1 MSELYDRIAGLF
13 ALCGVGAP
21 VGEIEPVSGGL
32 MHKMY
37 KVRTCTGVYA
47 VKCLNPGIMKRP
59 GVLENYARAEKLES
73 LLEES
78 GVPIVPAL
86 MFGTGKMIKQGGFCY
101 YIFPWQEG
109 SITDPNNITEK
120 QCFQAGEILGQ
131 MHRIDPSNV
140 ATEDPELSAID
151 FRAYVQKAEAE
162 NSGIADLL
170 RDSLDLLADAQEKLN
185 AARSSLPPM
194 LAIDDPDMD
203 PKNIMWHEGQAH
215 VIDLECLEW
224 GNPIATCLD
233 LALQWAGTVNG
244 KYDRAN
250 LKAFFYGYLGAYD
263 NGFRSY
269 DELFGIAY
277 TWVEWLEYNIRR
289 ALGME
294 AEDADEKRLGEA
306 EVKSTIG
313 RISYLKSIEGDVRE
327 VLNSLPRLNSE
338 NYKTHDD
345 LLCYIDLVFE
355 GKLTD
360 LPEVALPEGYRLVTF
375 EPGDRDAWIDIERS
389 AQEVLSR
396 EHGEACW
403 ERYYGSREQE
413 LPGRMWFVE
422 NAAGEKVATA
432 TALYDI
438 HGAARPGEGQL
449 HWVAVKKEYQGRGLS
464 KPLITYVLQ
473 VMKRLGYD
481 SVKIHTQ
488 TNTWLACGIYYD
500 LGFRPSP
507 DSRVQNRFGWKM
519 VEQLTGKEIRGGCPN
534 SQMNTI
540 EIGG

>member
-1 MSELYDRIAGLF
+1 
-13 ALCGVGAP
+13 
-21 VGEIEPVSGGL
+21 
-32 MHKMY
+32 
-37 KVRTCTGVYA
+37 
-47 VKCLNPGIMKRP
+47 
-59 GVLENYARAEKLES
+59 
-73 LLEES
+73 
-78 GVPIVPAL
+78 
-86 MFGTGKMIKQGGFCY
+86 
-101 YIFPWQEG
+101 
-109 SITDPNNITEK
+109 
-120 QCFQAGEILGQ
+120 

-170 RDSLDLLADAQEKLN
+170 RDSLDLLEDAQEKLN

-313 RISYLKSIEGDVRE
+313 RISYLNSIEGDVRE

-403 ERYYGSREQE
+403 ERYYGAREQE

-422 NAAGEKVATA
+422 NAAGEKIATA

-438 HGAARPGEGQL
+438 HGAAKPGEGQL

-488 TNTWLACGIYYD
+488 TNTWLACKVYYD
-500 LGFRPSP
+500 LGFRPEP
-507 DSRVQNRFGWKM
+507 GSRVQNRFGWKM
-519 VEQLTGKEIRGGCPN
+519 VEQLTGKDIR
-534 SQMNTI
+534 
-540 EIGG
+540 

>member
-1 MSELYDRIAGLF
+1 MTHKDQALQLFSEHFHCSQAVLAAFAPECGLSHEQ
-13 ALCGVGAP
+13 ALKLGACFGSGMRKGEVCGA
-21 VGEIEPVSGGL
+21 
-32 MHKMY
+32 
-37 KVRTCTGVYA
+37 CTG
-47 VKCLNPGIMKRP
+47 
-59 GVLENYARAEKLES
+59 
-73 LLEES
+73 
-78 GVPIVPAL
+78 AL
-86 MFGTGKMIKQGGFCY
+86 MVLGLLMPMEEVIERQLMGTGTPHPEFRGMLGDYLAIA
-101 YIFPWQEG
+101 
-109 SITDPNNITEK
+109 ITDLTIYFTE
-120 QCFQAGEILGQ
+120 ERWL
-131 MHRIDPSNV
+131 
-140 ATEDPELSAID
+140 
-151 FRAYVQKAEAE
+151 
-162 NSGIADLL
+162 
-170 RDSLDLLADAQEKLN
+170 
-185 AARSSLPPM
+185 
-194 LAIDDPDMD
+194 
-203 PKNIMWHEGQAH
+203 
-215 VIDLECLEW
+215 
-224 GNPIATCLD
+224 
-233 LALQWAGTVNG
+233 
-244 KYDRAN
+244 
-250 LKAFFYGYLGAYD
+250 YLGAYD

-294 AEDADEKRLGEA
+294 AADAQEQHLGEA
-306 EVKSTIG
+306 EVKKTIE
-313 RISYLKSIEGDVRE
+313 RIRYLNSIEGDVRE
-327 VLNSLPRLNSE
+327 VLNSLPRLNPE
-338 NYKTHDD
+338 NYQTHDD
-345 LLCYIDLVFE
+345 RLCNIDLVFE
-355 GKLTD
+355 GKLMD
-360 LPEVALPEGYRLVTF
+360 QPVVALPVGYRLVTY
-375 EPGDRDAWIDIERS
+375 EPGDRDAWIDIEYS
-389 AQEVLSR
+389 AAEVLSR